1 MNDNGVVF
9 NNNAKQIAFNDEHYE
24 RMMLRYDAFK
34 DIIENKITYYS
45 NLELEKQRASYIRLK
60 AFKKLDKHLVDFDT
74 NFTEKGGKI
83 LWANDIDDARQ
94 MIYDILSQRKIKRI
108 LKTKSSTL
116 EEIGLKSFLDKLC
129 NNGVLYVNSDS
140 ALPQNCKSDTSII

>member
-74 NFTEKGGKI
+74 NFFVCAITLLI
-83 LWANDIDDARQ
+83 TNYFIPYVIDR
-94 MIYDILSQRKIKRI
+94 ILSINDPKKQFEK
-108 LKTKSSTL
+108 
-116 EEIGLKSFLDKLC
+116 
-129 NNGVLYVNSDS
+129 
-140 ALPQNCKSDTSII
+140 AL